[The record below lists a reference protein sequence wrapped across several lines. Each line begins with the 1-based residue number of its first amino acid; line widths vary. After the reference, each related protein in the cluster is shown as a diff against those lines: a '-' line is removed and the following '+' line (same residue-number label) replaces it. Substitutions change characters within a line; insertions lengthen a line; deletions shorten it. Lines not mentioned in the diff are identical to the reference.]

1 MNNALRAACR
11 SRIFSSVTNSLNSF
25 GSVDHS
31 NSTSQQGTV
40 VKISVLKL
48 TIATLVA
55 SSGILSALTVRADVL
70 YSATLVKVYTQSTT
84 DSDAHLIMVDVALPS
99 ACDLNRMYIAA
110 EDKQL
115 YAAALANY
123 LSGRKVDL
131 VWFPNSAPKT
141 ATGHLAGLTCRV
153 VSIF

>member
-1 MNNALRAACR
+1 M
-11 SRIFSSVTNSLNSF
+11 SVR
-25 GSVDHS
+25 
-31 NSTSQQGTV
+31 
-40 VKISVLKL
+40 KL
-48 TIATLVA
+48 TITALIA
-55 SSGILSALTVRADVL
+55 SSSVLSALTAQADVL
-70 YSATLVKVYTQSTT
+70 YSASLVKVYTQSIT
-84 DSDAHLIMVDVALPS
+84 DSDAHLIMVDAALPS
-99 ACDLNRMYIAA
+99 ACNLNRMYIAT

-123 LSGRKVDL
+123 LSGRKVDI